1 MYFLENIKMEEKQLL
16 ELNKYISKDI
26 LLTKENVLELINN
39 KSSSLKEIGRI
50 DLTNSILENI
60 ILTFTDSS
68 FIDKNN
74 YMDNFLSLTKI
85 FLYYEKTFSKKLSSE
100 EILKYLKDE
109 FEKNEG
115 SIELISTISL
125 ERLQDK
131 LCKYY
136 KK

>member
-26 LLTKENVLELINN
+26 VLTKENVLALINN
-39 KSSSLKEIGRI
+39 KNSALKEIGRI
-50 DLTNSILENI
+50 DITNSILENI

-74 YMDNFLSLTKI
+74 YMYIFLSLTEI
-85 FLYYEKTFSKKLSSE
+85 FLCYENIFSKKISSE
-100 EILKYLKDE
+100 ELLKYLKDE

-131 LCKYY
+131 LC
-136 KK
+136 

>member
-1 MYFLENIKMEEKQLL
+1 MCFLENIKMEEKQLL

-26 LLTKENVLELINN
+26 VLTKENVLELINN
-39 KSSSLKEIGRI
+39 KNSALKEIGRI
-50 DLTNSILENI
+50 DITNSILENI
-60 ILTFTDSS
+60 ILTFTNSS

-74 YMDNFLSLTKI
+74 YMYIFLSLTEI
-85 FLYYEKTFSKKLSSE
+85 FLCYENIFSKKISSE
-100 EILKYLKDE
+100 ELLKYLKDE

-131 LCKYY
+131 LC
-136 KK
+136 

>member
-1 MYFLENIKMEEKQLL
+1 MYFLEKIKMEEKQLL

-26 LLTKENVLELINN
+26 VLTKENVLELINN
-39 KSSSLKEIGRI
+39 KNSALKEIGRI

-68 FIDKNN
+68 FVDKNN
-74 YMDNFLSLTKI
+74 YMYIFLSLTEI
-85 FLYYEKTFSKKLSSE
+85 FLCYENIFSKKISSE
-100 EILKYLKDE
+100 ELLKYLKDE

-131 LCKYY
+131 LC
-136 KK
+136 

>member
-1 MYFLENIKMEEKQLL
+1 MCFLENIKMEEKQLL

-26 LLTKENVLELINN
+26 VLTKENVLELINN
-39 KSSSLKEIGRI
+39 KNSALKEIGRI

-74 YMDNFLSLTKI
+74 YMYIFLSLTEI
-85 FLYYEKTFSKKLSSE
+85 FLCYENIFSKKISSE
-100 EILKYLKDE
+100 ELLKYLKDE

-131 LCKYY
+131 LC
-136 KK
+136 

>member
-1 MYFLENIKMEEKQLL
+1 MCFLENIKMEEKQLL

-26 LLTKENVLELINN
+26 VLTKENVLELINN
-39 KSSSLKEIGRI
+39 KNSALKEIGRI
-50 DLTNSILENI
+50 DITNSILENI
-60 ILTFTDSS
+60 ILTFTNSS

-74 YMDNFLSLTKI
+74 YIYIFLSLTEI
-85 FLYYEKTFSKKLSSE
+85 FLCYENIFSKKISSE
-100 EILKYLKDE
+100 ELLKYLKDE

-131 LCKYY
+131 LC
-136 KK
+136 

>member
-26 LLTKENVLELINN
+26 VLKKENVLELINN
-39 KSSSLKEIGRI
+39 KNSALKEIGRI
-50 DLTNSILENI
+50 DITNSILENI

-74 YMDNFLSLTKI
+74 YMYIFLSLTEI
-85 FLYYEKTFSKKLSSE
+85 FLCYENIFSKKISSE
-100 EILKYLKDE
+100 ELLKYLKDE

-131 LCKYY
+131 LC
-136 KK
+136 

>member
-26 LLTKENVLELINN
+26 VLTKENVLELINN
-39 KSSSLKEIGRI
+39 KNSALKEIGRI
-50 DLTNSILENI
+50 DITNSILENI

-68 FIDKNN
+68 FVDKNN
-74 YMDNFLSLTKI
+74 YMYIFLSLTEI
-85 FLYYEKTFSKKLSSE
+85 FLCYENIFSKKISSE
-100 EILKYLKDE
+100 ELLKYLKDE

-131 LCKYY
+131 LC
-136 KK
+136 

>member
-26 LLTKENVLELINN
+26 VLTKENVLELINN
-39 KSSSLKEIGRI
+39 KNSALKEIGRI
-50 DLTNSILENI
+50 DITNSILENI

-74 YMDNFLSLTKI
+74 YMYIFLSLTEI
-85 FLYYEKTFSKKLSSE
+85 FLCYENIFSKKISSE
-100 EILKYLKDE
+100 ELLKYLKDE

-131 LCKYY
+131 LC
-136 KK
+136 

>member
-26 LLTKENVLELINN
+26 VLTKENVLELINN
-39 KSSSLKEIGRI
+39 KNSTLKEIGRI
-50 DLTNSILENI
+50 DITNSILENI

-74 YMDNFLSLTKI
+74 YMYIFLSLTEI
-85 FLYYEKTFSKKLSSE
+85 FLCYENIFSKKISSE
-100 EILKYLKDE
+100 ELLKYLKDE

-131 LCKYY
+131 LC
-136 KK
+136 

>member
-16 ELNKYISKDI
+16 ELNKYLTKDI
-26 LLTKENVLELINN
+26 VLTKENVLELITN
-39 KSSSLKEIGRI
+39 KNSSLKEIGRI

-74 YMDNFLSLTKI
+74 YMYIFLSLTEI
-85 FLYYEKTFSKKLSSE
+85 FLCYENIFSKKISSE

-131 LCKYY
+131 LC
-136 KK
+136 

>member
-26 LLTKENVLELINN
+26 VLTKENVLELINN
-39 KSSSLKEIGRI
+39 KNNALKEIGRI
-50 DLTNSILENI
+50 DITNSILENI

-74 YMDNFLSLTKI
+74 YMYIFLSLTEI
-85 FLYYEKTFSKKLSSE
+85 FLCYENIFSKKISSE
-100 EILKYLKDE
+100 ELLKYLKDE

-131 LCKYY
+131 LC
-136 KK
+136 

>member
-1 MYFLENIKMEEKQLL
+1 MCFLENIKMEEKQLL

-26 LLTKENVLELINN
+26 VLTKENVLELINN
-39 KSSSLKEIGRI
+39 KNSALKEIGRI
-50 DLTNSILENI
+50 DITNSILENI

-74 YMDNFLSLTKI
+74 YMYIFLSLTEI
-85 FLYYEKTFSKKLSSE
+85 FLCYENIFSKKISSE
-100 EILKYLKDE
+100 ELLKYLKDE

-131 LCKYY
+131 LC
-136 KK
+136 

>member
-1 MYFLENIKMEEKQLL
+1 MCFLENIKMEEKQLL

-26 LLTKENVLELINN
+26 VLTKENVLELINN
-39 KSSSLKEIGRI
+39 KNSALKEIGRI

-74 YMDNFLSLTKI
+74 YMYIFLSLTEI
-85 FLYYEKTFSKKLSSE
+85 FLCYENIFSKKISSE
-100 EILKYLKDE
+100 ELLKYLKDE
-109 FEKNEG
+109 FEKNER

-131 LCKYY
+131 LC
-136 KK
+136 

>member
-16 ELNKYISKDI
+16 ELNKYLTKDI
-26 LLTKENVLELINN
+26 ILTKENVLELINN
-39 KSSSLKEIGRI
+39 KNSALKEIGRI
-50 DLTNSILENI
+50 DITNSILENI

-74 YMDNFLSLTKI
+74 YMYIFLSLTEI
-85 FLYYEKTFSKKLSSE
+85 FLCYENIFSKKISSE
-100 EILKYLKDE
+100 ELLKYLKDE

-131 LCKYY
+131 LC
-136 KK
+136 

>member
-16 ELNKYISKDI
+16 ELNKYLTKDI
-26 LLTKENVLELINN
+26 VLTKENVLELITN
-39 KSSSLKEIGRI
+39 KNSLLKEIGRI

-131 LCKYY
+131 IC
-136 KK
+136 

>member
-26 LLTKENVLELINN
+26 VLTKENVLELINN
-39 KSSSLKEIGRI
+39 KNSALQEIGRI

-74 YMDNFLSLTKI
+74 YMYIFLSLTEI
-85 FLYYEKTFSKKLSSE
+85 FLCYENIFSKKISSE
-100 EILKYLKDE
+100 ELLKYLKDE

-131 LCKYY
+131 LC
-136 KK
+136 

>member
-26 LLTKENVLELINN
+26 VLTKENVLELINN
-39 KSSSLKEIGRI
+39 KNSALKEIGRI
-50 DLTNSILENI
+50 DITNSILENI

-74 YMDNFLSLTKI
+74 YMYIFLSLTEI
-85 FLYYEKTFSKKLSSE
+85 FLYYEKIFSKKISSE
-100 EILKYLKDE
+100 ELLKYLKDE

-131 LCKYY
+131 LC
-136 KK
+136 

>member
-1 MYFLENIKMEEKQLL
+1 MCFLENIKMEEKQLL

-26 LLTKENVLELINN
+26 VLTKENVLELINN
-39 KSSSLKEIGRI
+39 KNSALKEIGRI
-50 DLTNSILENI
+50 DITNSILENI

-74 YMDNFLSLTKI
+74 YMYIFLSLTEI
-85 FLYYEKTFSKKLSSE
+85 FLYYEKIFSKKISSE
-100 EILKYLKDE
+100 ELLKYLKDE

-131 LCKYY
+131 LC
-136 KK
+136 

>member
-26 LLTKENVLELINN
+26 VLTKENVLELINN
-39 KSSSLKEIGRI
+39 KNSALKEIGRI

-60 ILTFTDSS
+60 ILTFTNSS

-74 YMDNFLSLTKI
+74 YMYIFLSLTEI
-85 FLYYEKTFSKKLSSE
+85 FLCYENIFSKKISSE
-100 EILKYLKDE
+100 ELLKYLKDE

-131 LCKYY
+131 LC
-136 KK
+136 

>member
-26 LLTKENVLELINN
+26 VLTKELINN
-39 KSSSLKEIGRI
+39 KNSALKEIGRI
-50 DLTNSILENI
+50 DITNSILENI

-74 YMDNFLSLTKI
+74 YMYIFLSLTEI
-85 FLYYEKTFSKKLSSE
+85 FLCYENIFSKKISSE
-100 EILKYLKDE
+100 ELLKYLKDE

-131 LCKYY
+131 LC
-136 KK
+136 

>member
-16 ELNKYISKDI
+16 ELNKYLTKDI
-26 LLTKENVLELINN
+26 VLTKENVLELITN
-39 KSSSLKEIGRI
+39 KNSSLKELGRI

-68 FIDKNN
+68 FVDKNN
-74 YMDNFLSLTKI
+74 YMENFLSLTKI
-85 FLYYEKTFSKKLSSE
+85 FLYYEKIFYKKLSSE

-131 LCKYY
+131 LC
-136 KK
+136 

>member
-1 MYFLENIKMEEKQLL
+1 MEEKQLL

-26 LLTKENVLELINN
+26 VLTKENVLELINN
-39 KSSSLKEIGRI
+39 KNSALKEIGRI
-50 DLTNSILENI
+50 DITNSILENI
-60 ILTFTDSS
+60 ILTFTNSS

-74 YMDNFLSLTKI
+74 YMYIFLSLTEI
-85 FLYYEKTFSKKLSSE
+85 FLCYENIFSKKISSE
-100 EILKYLKDE
+100 ELLKYLKDE

-131 LCKYY
+131 LC
-136 KK
+136 

>member
-26 LLTKENVLELINN
+26 VLTKENVLELINN
-39 KSSSLKEIGRI
+39 KNSALKEIGRI
-50 DLTNSILENI
+50 DLTNSTLENI

-74 YMDNFLSLTKI
+74 YMYIFLSLTEI
-85 FLYYEKTFSKKLSSE
+85 FLCYENIFSKKISSE
-100 EILKYLKDE
+100 ELLKYLKDE

-115 SIELISTISL
+115 SIE
-125 ERLQDK
+125 RLQDK
-131 LCKYY
+131 LC
-136 KK
+136 

>member
-26 LLTKENVLELINN
+26 VLTKENVLELINN
-39 KSSSLKEIGRI
+39 KNSALKEIGRI
-50 DLTNSILENI
+50 DITNSILENI

-68 FIDKNN
+68 VIDKNN
-74 YMDNFLSLTKI
+74 YMYIFLSLTEI
-85 FLYYEKTFSKKLSSE
+85 FLCYENIFSKKISSE
-100 EILKYLKDE
+100 ELLKYLKDE

-131 LCKYY
+131 LC
-136 KK
+136 

>member
-26 LLTKENVLELINN
+26 VLTKENVLELINN
-39 KSSSLKEIGRI
+39 KNSALKEIGRI
-50 DLTNSILENI
+50 DITNSILENI

-74 YMDNFLSLTKI
+74 YMYIFLSLTEI
-85 FLYYEKTFSKKLSSE
+85 FLYYEKIFSKKISSE
-100 EILKYLKDE
+100 ELLKYLKDD

-131 LCKYY
+131 LC
-136 KK
+136 

>member
-26 LLTKENVLELINN
+26 VLTKENVLELINN
-39 KSSSLKEIGRI
+39 KNSALKEIGRI

-74 YMDNFLSLTKI
+74 YMYIFLSLTEI
-85 FLYYEKTFSKKLSSE
+85 FLCYENIFSKKISSE
-100 EILKYLKDE
+100 ELLKYLKDE

-131 LCKYY
+131 LC
-136 KK
+136 

>member
-26 LLTKENVLELINN
+26 VLTKENVLELINN
-39 KSSSLKEIGRI
+39 KNSALKEIGRI
-50 DLTNSILENI
+50 DLTNSTLENI

-74 YMDNFLSLTKI
+74 YIYIFLSLTEI
-85 FLYYEKTFSKKLSSE
+85 FLCYENIFSKKISSE
-100 EILKYLKDE
+100 ELLKYLKDE

-131 LCKYY
+131 LC
-136 KK
+136 

>member
-26 LLTKENVLELINN
+26 VLTKENVLELINN
-39 KSSSLKEIGRI
+39 KNSALKEIGRI

-74 YMDNFLSLTKI
+74 YMYIFLSLTEI
-85 FLYYEKTFSKKLSSE
+85 FLCYENIFSKIISSE

-131 LCKYY
+131 LC
-136 KK
+136 

>member
-26 LLTKENVLELINN
+26 VLTKENVLELINN
-39 KSSSLKEIGRI
+39 KNSALKEIGRI
-50 DLTNSILENI
+50 DITNSILENI
-60 ILTFTDSS
+60 ILTFTNSS

-74 YMDNFLSLTKI
+74 YMYIFLSLTEI
-85 FLYYEKTFSKKLSSE
+85 FLCYENIFSKKISSE
-100 EILKYLKDE
+100 ELLKYLKDE

-131 LCKYY
+131 LC
-136 KK
+136 

>member
-16 ELNKYISKDI
+16 KLNKYISKDI
-26 LLTKENVLELINN
+26 VLTKENVLELITN
-39 KSSSLKEIGRI
+39 KNSALKEIGRI

-74 YMDNFLSLTKI
+74 YMYIFLSLTEI
-85 FLYYEKTFSKKLSSE
+85 FLCYENIFSKKISSE
-100 EILKYLKDE
+100 ELLKYLKDE

-131 LCKYY
+131 LC
-136 KK
+136 

>member
-16 ELNKYISKDI
+16 ELNKYLTKDI
-26 LLTKENVLELINN
+26 VLTKENVLELITN
-39 KSSSLKEIGRI
+39 KNSSLKEIGRI

-115 SIELISTISL
+115 SIEHISTISL

-131 LCKYY
+131 IC
-136 KK
+136 

>member
-26 LLTKENVLELINN
+26 VLTKENVLELINN
-39 KSSSLKEIGRI
+39 KNSALQEIGRI

-60 ILTFTDSS
+60 ILTFTDSP

-74 YMDNFLSLTKI
+74 YMYIFLSLTEI
-85 FLYYEKTFSKKLSSE
+85 FLCYENIFSKKISSE
-100 EILKYLKDE
+100 ELLKYLKDE

-131 LCKYY
+131 LC
-136 KK
+136 

>member
-1 MYFLENIKMEEKQLL
+1 MYFLEKIKMEEKQLL

-26 LLTKENVLELINN
+26 VLTKENVLELINN
-39 KSSSLKEIGRI
+39 KNSALKEIGRI

-68 FIDKNN
+68 FVDKNN
-74 YMDNFLSLTKI
+74 YMYIFLSLTKI

-131 LCKYY
+131 LC
-136 KK
+136 

>member
-26 LLTKENVLELINN
+26 VLTKENVLELINN
-39 KSSSLKEIGRI
+39 KNSALKEIGRI
-50 DLTNSILENI
+50 DITNSILENI
-60 ILTFTDSS
+60 ILTFTNSS

-74 YMDNFLSLTKI
+74 YIYIFLSLTEI
-85 FLYYEKTFSKKLSSE
+85 FLCYENIFSKKISSE
-100 EILKYLKDE
+100 ELLKYLKDE

-131 LCKYY
+131 LC
-136 KK
+136 

>member
-26 LLTKENVLELINN
+26 VLTKENVLELINN
-39 KSSSLKEIGRI
+39 KNSALKEIGRI
-50 DLTNSILENI
+50 DLTNSTLENI

-74 YMDNFLSLTKI
+74 YMYIFLSLTEI
-85 FLYYEKTFSKKLSSE
+85 FLCYENIFSKKISSE
-100 EILKYLKDE
+100 ELLKYLKDE

-131 LCKYY
+131 LC
-136 KK
+136 

>member
-16 ELNKYISKDI
+16 ELNKYLTKDI
-26 LLTKENVLELINN
+26 VLTKENVLELITN
-39 KSSSLKEIGRI
+39 KNSSLKEIGRI

-131 LCKYY
+131 IC
-136 KK
+136 

>member
-1 MYFLENIKMEEKQLL
+1 MCFLENIKMEEKQLL

-26 LLTKENVLELINN
+26 VLTKENVLELINN
-39 KSSSLKEIGRI
+39 KNSALKEIGRI
-50 DLTNSILENI
+50 DITNSILENI

-74 YMDNFLSLTKI
+74 YRYIFLSLTEI
-85 FLYYEKTFSKKLSSE
+85 FLCYENIFSKKISSE
-100 EILKYLKDE
+100 ELLKYLKDE

-131 LCKYY
+131 LC
-136 KK
+136 

>member
-26 LLTKENVLELINN
+26 VLTKENVLELINN
-39 KSSSLKEIGRI
+39 KNSALKEIGRI
-50 DLTNSILENI
+50 DITNSILENI
-60 ILTFTDSS
+60 ILTFTNSS

-74 YMDNFLSLTKI
+74 YMYIFLSLTEN
-85 FLYYEKTFSKKLSSE
+85 FLCYENIFSKKISSE
-100 EILKYLKDE
+100 ELLKYLKDE

-131 LCKYY
+131 LC
-136 KK
+136 